1 MRYVVVATCEL
12 KVSDT
17 HHPMTWVCSNGT
29 SEKSFDSSEQD
40 AYINNCAL
48 DYNKSFWL
56 MIALCGTKLGTNW
69 RTLPLLAP
77 YHTLT
82 GQPSFAYSKAYS

>member
-29 SEKSFDSSEQD
+29 SERSFDSSEQD

-48 DYNKSFWL
+48 DYTKSLWL
-56 MIALCGTKLGTNW
+56 MIALCGTKLDNVASARSVPCSN
-69 RTLPLLAP
+69 RTAFLRL
-77 YHTLT
+77 
-82 GQPSFAYSKAYS
+82 F